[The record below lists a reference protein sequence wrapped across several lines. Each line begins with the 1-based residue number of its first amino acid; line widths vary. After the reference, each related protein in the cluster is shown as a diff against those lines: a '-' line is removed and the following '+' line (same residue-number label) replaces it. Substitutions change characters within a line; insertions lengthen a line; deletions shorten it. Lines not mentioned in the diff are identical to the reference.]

1 PPVQAGGPPLVAG
14 VMGPK
19 ALARAARW
27 ASGVDDAST
36 VTAMNRDVLA
46 GVVARVGDAWRA
58 AGRSDRPHVSA
69 SIWFALGSG
78 AEERLRDYVYRY
90 MLVMGSDLASAFA
103 SSATCNTPTALARSV
118 EAAADAGC
126 DELFLVPTTA
136 DISELDRTR
145 DALGR

>member
-1 PPVQAGGPPLVAG
+1 
-14 VMGPK
+14 
-19 ALARAARW
+19 
-27 ASGVDDAST
+27 
-36 VTAMNRDVLA
+36 
-46 GVVARVGDAWRA
+46 
-58 AGRSDRPHVSA
+58 VSA
-69 SIWFALGSG
+69 SIWYALGPG

-103 SSATCNTPTALARSV
+103 SSAVCTTPAELVRSV

-136 DISELDRTR
+136 DITELDRTR